1 MAGETKRVKF
11 SDKLKN
17 ILKDL
22 EDNNNYLAFELLWMD
37 DATSKY
43 HNGLNITD
51 VDCGSTKAS
60 DFSFIVTID
69 GKKNMMKIGKFIRYY
84 FSNLF
89 GDDEIS
95 KFVYAFN
102 KVKNGGKA
110 EQAGKKVEIPEFSYN
125 PKDPRST
132 FLSLVTRTYPHPH
145 EEEVM
150 EFLPKD
156 LDKDEFGNY
165 YKVIAGDDTTM
176 FSSHLDTADRNPV
189 PTNLFTKDEDG
200 DEIIYTDG
208 NTILGADDKS
218 GVTVMMY
225 MMAHN
230 IPGIYYFFIGEE
242 RGGIGSN
249 QLANVY
255 DKFDF
260 LKNVKKC
267 ISFDRRRT
275 ISVITHQMGGRCC
288 SDAFGTALC
297 KEYNGQGLNLSLDN
311 GGVYTDSASF
321 MDIIPECTNLS
332 VGYLNEHT
340 GKEEQNMTYL
350 IKLCET
356 SVNVNWAGLPVA
368 RKVGLN
374 LDLIKKHQKLI
385 DVIKESSFG
394 LDVRMVGFEDR
405 IYVRVDLDDA
415 DIGTIYD
422 NLDLIQNLLNRH
434 KVDTMATFSET
445 YIKIEL
451 N

>member
-1 MAGETKRVKF
+1 MAEKRVQF
-11 SDKLKN
+11 SDKLKKL
-17 ILKDL
+17 LKDL
-22 EDNNNYLAFELLWMD
+22 EDNNNYLAFELLWMSD
-37 DATSKY
+37 PTAKY
-43 HNGLNITD
+43 HNGLNITH
-51 VDCGSTKAS
+51 VDYGEPGKKSS
-60 DFSFIVTID
+60 DFNFVVTID
-69 GKKNMMKIGKFIRYY
+69 GKKNIMKIGKFIRYY

-95 KFVYAFN
+95 KFVFAFN
-102 KVKNGGKA
+102 RVKNGGKA
-110 EQAGKKVEIPEFSYN
+110 EQAGKKVVIPEFVYN

-132 FLSLVTRTYPHPH
+132 FISLVTETYPHPH
-145 EEEVM
+145 EENVM
-150 EFLPKD
+150 KYLPKD

-165 YKVIAGDDTTM
+165 YKVIPGDDTTM
-176 FSSHLDTADRNPV
+176 FSSHLDTADRSPV
-189 PTNLFTKDEDG
+189 KTNLFTKEEDG

-225 MMAHN
+225 MMVHN

-249 QLANVY
+249 QLADVY
-255 DKFDF
+255 EKFDF

-288 SDAFGTALC
+288 SDVFGTGLC
-297 KEYNGQGLNLSLDN
+297 DEYNKQGLNLSLDN

-340 GKEEQNMTYL
+340 GREEQNMTFL
-350 IKLCET
+350 MQLCET
-356 SVNVNWAGLPVA
+356 SINVDWAGLPVA

-374 LDLIKKHQKLI
+374 YELVEKHKELIS
-385 DVIKESSFG
+385 VIKEGAFE
-394 LDVRMVGFEDR
+394 LEVRMVGYDDKIFIR
-405 IYVRVDLDDA
+405 IDMDDTN
-415 DIGTIYD
+415 IINVYD
-422 NLDLIQNLLNRH
+422 TLGVMQNLLDKH
-434 KVDTMATFSET
+434 KVDSMVTFDKT